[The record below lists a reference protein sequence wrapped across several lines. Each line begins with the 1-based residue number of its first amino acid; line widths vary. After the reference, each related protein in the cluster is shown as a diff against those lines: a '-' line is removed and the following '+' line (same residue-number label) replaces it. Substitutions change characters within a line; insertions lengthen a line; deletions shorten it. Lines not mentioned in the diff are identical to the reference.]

1 MNNKVY
7 SDILEKAIKY
17 SDKLISYN
25 KFDNI
30 PSDLKNNLNILIDNI
45 DKNKSIIQAI
55 VTSCIKKINNPEQD
69 IRKHRTDFKNGY
81 SARTLDTNI
90 TTPFF
95 KKYFLKYSN
104 KESAFL
110 TLATREKIEWS
121 IKSGKELKI
130 RNEKVKMSFLLIID
144 SIENHGNAYCCLIY
158 LFARLKLLLNK
169 AKILNIE
176 TINMSETLD
185 ILNIDKII
193 NMFYNHFNCKNSSR
207 LPVIAFYSIYQEL
220 IKNVNIYK
228 DKKLKPLNYHT
239 SSDKHGY
246 GDIEVVYR
254 NNSPYEVI
262 EIKHNIPID
271 RELILS
277 VFNKTLNSNIFRYYI
292 LTTYENSFK
301 NENELKYIKELVLKI
316 KKETKMDIIPNGIMT
331 SLKYYL
337 RFIDNYNDFLKLYT
351 INLVEDS
358 KISSEINSEHINLWR
373 EILEENNVK

>member
-1 MNNKVY
+1 MNNKAY
-7 SDILEKAIKY
+7 NDILEKAIKD
-17 SDKLISYN
+17 SDKLISCN
-25 KFDNI
+25 KFDSI
-30 PSDLKNNLNILIDNI
+30 PTNLKNNINILIDNI

-69 IRKHRTDFKNGY
+69 IRKHRTGFKNGY

-158 LFARLKLLLNK
+158 LFAKLKLLLSK
-169 AKILNIE
+169 AEILNIE
-176 TINMSETLD
+176 TVSMSDTLD
-185 ILNIDKII
+185 VLNIDKII

-228 DKKLKPLNYHT
+228 DKKLNPLNYHT

-246 GDIEVVYR
+246 GDIEVVYK

-292 LTTYENSFK
+292 LTTYENSLK
-301 NENELKYIKELVLKI
+301 DKNELKYIKELVLKI
-316 KKETKMDIIPNGIMT
+316 KKRNKNR
-331 SLKYYL
+331 YY
-337 RFIDNYNDFLKLYT
+337 
-351 INLVEDS
+351 S
-358 KISSEINSEHINLWR
+358 
-373 EILEENNVK
+373 

>member
-1 MNNKVY
+1 MNDKVY
-7 SDILEKAIKY
+7 NDILEKAIKD
-17 SDKLISYN
+17 SDKLISCN
-25 KFDNI
+25 KFDSIPTNLRNNI
-30 PSDLKNNLNILIDNI
+30 NILIDNI

-81 SARTLDTNI
+81 SARTLDTKI

-121 IKSGKELKI
+121 IKNGKEIKI
-130 RNEKVKMSFLLIID
+130 RNEKVKMSFLSIID
-144 SIENHGNAYCCLIY
+144 TIENNKNAYCCLVY
-158 LFARLKLLLNK
+158 LFAKLKLLLNK
-169 AKILNIE
+169 SEILNIE
-176 TINMSETLD
+176 TISMSDTLD

-193 NMFYNHFNCKNSSR
+193 NMFYNHFNSKNSSR

-220 IKNVNIYK
+220 VKNVNIYK

-246 GDIEVVYR
+246 GDIEVVYK
-254 NNSPYEVI
+254 NNSPYEVV

-271 RELILS
+271 KELILS

-292 LTTYENSFK
+292 LTTYKNNFK

-316 KKETKMDIIPNGIMT
+316 KKETKIDIIPNGIMT

-337 RFIDNYNDFLKLYT
+337 RFIDNYNDFFKLYT
-351 INLVEDS
+351 KNLVEDS
-358 KISSEINSEHINLWR
+358 KISSEINSEHINLWHD
-373 EILEENNVK
+373 ILKENNI

>member
-1 MNNKVY
+1 MNDKVY
-7 SDILEKAIKY
+7 NDILEKAIKDT
-17 SDKLISYN
+17 DKLISCN
-25 KFDNI
+25 KFDSIPTNLRNNI
-30 PSDLKNNLNILIDNI
+30 NILIDNI

-81 SARTLDTNI
+81 SARTLDTKI

-121 IKSGKELKI
+121 IKNGKEIKI
-130 RNEKVKMSFLLIID
+130 RNEKVKMSFLSIID
-144 SIENHGNAYCCLIY
+144 AIENNKIAYCCLVY
-158 LFARLKLLLNK
+158 LFAKLKLLLNK
-169 AKILNIE
+169 SEILNIE
-176 TINMSETLD
+176 TISMSDTLD

-193 NMFYNHFNCKNSSR
+193 NMFYNHFNSKNSSR

-220 IKNVNIYK
+220 VKNVNIYK

-246 GDIEVVYR
+246 GDIEVVYK
-254 NNSPYEVI
+254 NNSPYEVV

-271 RELILS
+271 KELILS

-292 LTTYENSFK
+292 LTTYKNSFK

-316 KKETKMDIIPNGIMT
+316 KKETKIDIIPNGIMT

-351 INLVEDS
+351 KNLVEDS
-358 KISSEINSEHINLWR
+358 KISSEINSEHINLWHD
-373 EILEENNVK
+373 ILKENNI

>member
-1 MNNKVY
+1 MNDKVY
-7 SDILEKAIKY
+7 NDILEKAIKDA
-17 SDKLISYN
+17 DKLISCN
-25 KFDNI
+25 KFDSIPTNLRNNI
-30 PSDLKNNLNILIDNI
+30 NILIDNI

-69 IRKHRTDFKNGY
+69 IRKHRTSFKNGY
-81 SARTLDTNI
+81 SARTLDTKI

-110 TLATREKIEWS
+110 TLSIREKIEWS
-121 IKSGKELKI
+121 IKNAEEIKI
-130 RNEKVKMSFLLIID
+130 IDEKVKMSFLSIID
-144 SIENHGNAYCCLIY
+144 AIENNKSAYCCLVY
-158 LFARLKLLLNK
+158 LFAKLKLLLNK
-169 AKILNIE
+169 SEILNID
-176 TINMSETLD
+176 TIRMSDTLD

-193 NMFYNHFNCKNSSR
+193 NMFYNHFNSKNSSR

-220 IKNVNIYK
+220 VKNVNIYK

-246 GDIEVVYR
+246 GDIEVVYK
-254 NNSPYEVI
+254 NNSPYEVV

-271 RELILS
+271 KELILS

-292 LTTYENSFK
+292 LTTYKNSFK

-316 KKETKMDIIPNGIMT
+316 KKETKIDIIPNGIMT

-351 INLVEDS
+351 KNLVEDS
-358 KISSEINSEHINLWR
+358 KISSEINSEHINLWHD
-373 EILEENNVK
+373 ILKENNI

>member
-1 MNNKVY
+1 MNDKVY
-7 SDILEKAIKY
+7 NDILEKAIKDA
-17 SDKLISYN
+17 DKLISCN
-25 KFDNI
+25 KFDSIPTNLRNNI
-30 PSDLKNNLNILIDNI
+30 NILIDNI

-81 SARTLDTNI
+81 SARTLDTKI

-121 IKSGKELKI
+121 IKNGKEIKI
-130 RNEKVKMSFLLIID
+130 RNEKVKMSFLSIID
-144 SIENHGNAYCCLIY
+144 AIENNKSAYCCLVY
-158 LFARLKLLLNK
+158 LFAKLKLLLNK
-169 AKILNIE
+169 SEILNIE
-176 TINMSETLD
+176 TISMSDTLD

-193 NMFYNHFNCKNSSR
+193 NMFYNHFNSKNSSR

-220 IKNVNIYK
+220 VKNINIYK

-246 GDIEVVYR
+246 GYIEVVYK
-254 NNSPYEVI
+254 NNNPYEVV

-271 RELILS
+271 KELILS

-292 LTTYENSFK
+292 LTTYKNSFK

-316 KKETKMDIIPNGIMT
+316 KKETKIDIIPNGIMT

-351 INLVEDS
+351 KNLVEDS
-358 KISSEINSEHINLWR
+358 KISSEINSEHINLWHD
-373 EILEENNVK
+373 ILKENNI

>member
-7 SDILEKAIKY
+7 IDILEKAIKD
-17 SDKLISYN
+17 SDELISYD

-158 LFARLKLLLNK
+158 LFAKLKLLLSK
-169 AKILNIE
+169 AEILNIE
-176 TINMSETLD
+176 TVSMSDTLD
-185 ILNIDKII
+185 VLNIDKII

-207 LPVIAFYSIYQEL
+207 LSVIAFYSIYQEL

-246 GDIEVVYR
+246 GDIEVVYK

-301 NENELKYIKELVLKI
+301 DKNELKYIKELVLKI
-316 KKETKMDIIPNGIMT
+316 KKETKIDIIPNGIMT

-358 KISSEINSEHINLWR
+358 KISSEINLEHINLWR

>member
-1 MNNKVY
+1 MNDKVY
-7 SDILEKAIKY
+7 NDILEKAIKD
-17 SDKLISYN
+17 SDKLISCN
-25 KFDNI
+25 KFDSIPTNLRNNI
-30 PSDLKNNLNILIDNI
+30 NILIDNI

-81 SARTLDTNI
+81 SARTLDTKI

-121 IKSGKELKI
+121 IKNGKEIKI
-130 RNEKVKMSFLLIID
+130 RNEKVKMSFLSIID
-144 SIENHGNAYCCLIY
+144 AIENNKISYCCLVY
-158 LFARLKLLLNK
+158 LFAKLKLLLNK
-169 AKILNIE
+169 SEILNIE
-176 TINMSETLD
+176 TISMSDTLD

-193 NMFYNHFNCKNSSR
+193 NMFYNHFNSKNSSR

-220 IKNVNIYK
+220 VKNVNIYK

-246 GDIEVVYR
+246 GDIEVVYK
-254 NNSPYEVI
+254 NNSPYEVV

-271 RELILS
+271 KELILS

-292 LTTYENSFK
+292 LTTYKNSFK

-316 KKETKMDIIPNGIMT
+316 KKETKIDIIPNGIMT

-351 INLVEDS
+351 KNLVEDS
-358 KISSEINSEHINLWR
+358 KISSEINSEHINLWHD
-373 EILEENNVK
+373 ILKENNI

>member
-1 MNNKVY
+1 MNNKAY
-7 SDILEKAIKY
+7 NDILEKAIKD
-17 SDKLISYN
+17 SDKLISCN
-25 KFDNI
+25 KFDSI
-30 PSDLKNNLNILIDNI
+30 PTNLKNNINILIDNI

-81 SARTLDTNI
+81 SARTLDANI

-95 KKYFLKYSN
+95 KKYLLKYSN

-158 LFARLKLLLNK
+158 LFAKLKLLLSK
-169 AKILNIE
+169 AEILNIE
-176 TINMSETLD
+176 TVSMSDTLD
-185 ILNIDKII
+185 VLNIDKII

-246 GDIEVVYR
+246 GDIEVVYK

-301 NENELKYIKELVLKI
+301 DKNELKYIKELVLKI
-316 KKETKMDIIPNGIMT
+316 KKETKIDIIPNGIMT

>member
-7 SDILEKAIKY
+7 RDILEKAIKD
-17 SDKLISYN
+17 SDELISYD

-158 LFARLKLLLNK
+158 LFAK
-169 AKILNIE
+169 
-176 TINMSETLD
+176 
-185 ILNIDKII
+185 
-193 NMFYNHFNCKNSSR
+193 
-207 LPVIAFYSIYQEL
+207 
-220 IKNVNIYK
+220 
-228 DKKLKPLNYHT
+228 
-239 SSDKHGY
+239 
-246 GDIEVVYR
+246 
-254 NNSPYEVI
+254 
-262 EIKHNIPID
+262 
-271 RELILS
+271 
-277 VFNKTLNSNIFRYYI
+277 
-292 LTTYENSFK
+292 
-301 NENELKYIKELVLKI
+301 
-316 KKETKMDIIPNGIMT
+316 
-331 SLKYYL
+331 
-337 RFIDNYNDFLKLYT
+337 
-351 INLVEDS
+351 
-358 KISSEINSEHINLWR
+358 
-373 EILEENNVK
+373 

>member
-1 MNNKVY
+1 MNDKVY
-7 SDILEKAIKY
+7 NDILEKAIKD
-17 SDKLISYN
+17 SDKLISCN
-25 KFDNI
+25 KFDSIPTNLRNNI
-30 PSDLKNNLNILIDNI
+30 NILIDNI

-81 SARTLDTNI
+81 SARTLDTKI

-121 IKSGKELKI
+121 IKNGKEIKI
-130 RNEKVKMSFLLIID
+130 RNEKVKMSFLSIID
-144 SIENHGNAYCCLIY
+144 AIENNKIAYCCLVY
-158 LFARLKLLLNK
+158 LFAKLKLLLNK
-169 AKILNIE
+169 SEILNIE
-176 TINMSETLD
+176 TISMSDTLD

-193 NMFYNHFNCKNSSR
+193 NMFYNHFNSKNSSR

-220 IKNVNIYK
+220 VKNVNIYK

-246 GDIEVVYR
+246 GDIEVVYK
-254 NNSPYEVI
+254 NNSPYEVV

-271 RELILS
+271 KELILS

-292 LTTYENSFK
+292 LTTYKNSFK

-316 KKETKMDIIPNGIMT
+316 KKETKIDIIPNGIMT

-351 INLVEDS
+351 KNLVEDS
-358 KISSEINSEHINLWR
+358 KISSEINSEHINLWHD
-373 EILEENNVK
+373 ILKENNI